1 MSVSLVKGQ
10 KVSLKKLDGGEN
22 LHRLRI
28 GMGWRANENNE
39 TLGGFFRSIIG
50 SGSDS
55 NYDLDSSVFLLKN
68 GRLQREKDIV
78 AYFNLHH
85 NTGAVE
91 HMGDNLVG
99 GSGKGND
106 DEQIV
111 INLDKL
117 PSDYDKLIFVA
128 NIFQAK
134 SRRQHFGMV
143 RNAFIRLVNDDTG
156 VELCRYNLTDDYDG
170 KTAMIFGELY
180 RHNGEFKFN
189 PIGEGTND
197 GSIKDMARIYEY

>member
-28 GMGWRANENNE
+28 GMGWRANEGNE
-39 TLGGFFRSIIG
+39 SIGGFFRSILG
-50 SGSDS
+50 SGSSS

-68 GRLQREKDIV
+68 GHLQNNDIV
-78 AYFNLHH
+78 AYYNLNHR
-85 NTGAVE
+85 TGAVK

-111 INLDKL
+111 IDLDRL
-117 PSDYDKLIFVA
+117 PSDYDKMIFVA
-128 NIFQAK
+128 NIYQAK
-134 SRRQHFGMV
+134 SRHQHFGIV
-143 RNAFIRLVNDDTG
+143 KNAFIRLVNDDNG
-156 VELCRYNLTDDYDG
+156 KELCRYNLTDDYNG

-189 PIGEGTND
+189 PIGEGTNA
-197 GSIKDMARIYEY
+197 GSIGEMANSYR